1 MSDGELTSQT
11 EFTVNVVNRFGV
23 HDSST
28 PFTKSVSFNSYWAE
42 NSSKVFLKN
51 DSLNQKQPWGAGIT
65 FYTNSLTD
73 NATLLQI
80 SQLGSDSNN
89 SATAD
94 MIHAYIGYDSGGQF
108 IEFKY
113 HQVLSTSNSDTWGYK
128 IKTYVNQTNQEN
140 WWGLYV
146 DFDGTSF
153 ADSRYDASAFRIYL
167 VDLTG
172 GTGVVDLVNHP
183 NSTITFTDQTDEN
196 ETDAYPTAGYIIDW
210 KKTYNNQSSAS
221 GPYEKYASLVTTTFL
236 PDDLPDTTEIEM
248 IITDPN
254 KWLTDY
260 KIGQDYRRYSGD
272 DVNEAGHLLQDF
284 QINNVESANSTQ
296 VYLFCENNWDED
308 SSSIP
313 NEVWTAENNNY
324 NDSQYLSFDAF
335 SGNIR
340 DRQCNIEGNLDSFS
354 NNSPMFD

>member
-1 MSDGELTSQT
+1 M
-11 EFTVNVVNRFGV
+11 
-23 HDSST
+23 
-28 PFTKSVSFNSYWAE
+28 
-42 NSSKVFLKN
+42 
-51 DSLNQKQPWGAGIT
+51 
-65 FYTNSLTD
+65 
-73 NATLLQI
+73 
-80 SQLGSDSNN
+80 
-89 SATAD
+89 
-94 MIHAYIGYDSGGQF
+94 
-108 IEFKY
+108 
-113 HQVLSTSNSDTWGYK
+113 
-128 IKTYVNQTNQEN
+128 NQTNQQN
-140 WWGLYV
+140 WWGLYI

-153 ADSRYDASAFRIYL
+153 ADSRYDASAFRLYL
-167 VDLTG
+167 VDLNG

-183 NSTITFTDQTDEN
+183 NSTITYTDQTNEN

-210 KKTYNNQSSAS
+210 KKSYNNQSSSS

-254 KWLTDY
+254 KWLSDY

-340 DRQCNIEGNLDSFS
+340 DRQCNIEGNLNSFS
-354 NNSPMFD
+354 NNSPIFD